1 MVNSRTLKKK
11 ITFNNLQSGFA
22 PRIIQIGR
30 SETTERNP
38 IRIKLFLPNEAL
50 IESLGILFLGTLIS
64 RYAIKKGTMKP

>member
-1 MVNSRTLKKK
+1 MNSRTLKKK

-38 IRIKLFLPNEAL
+38 IRIKLFLPNESL
-50 IESLGILFLGTLIS
+50 IGSAGILFFGTLI
-64 RYAIKKGTMKP
+64 RDMPLKKAQ